1 MAVQKVHPARQH
13 IDRRLIVRLRLY
25 CITCL
30 VMLGVIV
37 VEIVRHKIG
46 VTLAA
51 GGIAIGLVLG
61 IVVSRM
67 YRLSWD
73 EQTTKVV
80 AQIDW
85 IGGGI
90 LGLYITF
97 IFFRDWLFGHWLQGS
112 TLVEFGLCISAGL
125 MLGRVLGARR
135 GISVTLQALGILVP
149 TGETTER

>member
-13 IDRRLIVRLRLY
+13 IDHRLIVRLRLY

-37 VEIVRHKIG
+37 AEVIRQKITIGLSFTGIV
-46 VTLAA
+46 
-51 GGIAIGLVLG
+51 IGLVLG

-73 EQTTKVV
+73 EQSTKVV
-80 AQIDW
+80 AHIDW
-85 IGGGI
+85 IGGVI

>member
-37 VEIVRHKIG
+37 VEVVRHKIG

-97 IFFRDWLFGHWLQGS
+97 IFFRDWFFGHWLKGS

-125 MLGRVLGARR
+125 MLGRVLGARH
-135 GISVTLQALGILVP
+135 GISIALQSLGILEP

>member
-13 IDRRLIVRLRLY
+13 IDHRLIVRLRLY

>member
-97 IFFRDWLFGHWLQGS
+97 IFFRDWIFGHWLQGS

-125 MLGRVLGARR
+125 MLGRVLGARH
-135 GISVTLQALGILVP
+135 GISIALQSLGILEP

>member
-13 IDRRLIVRLRLY
+13 IDHRLIVRLRLY

-97 IFFRDWLFGHWLQGS
+97 IFFRDWIFGHWLQGS

>member
-13 IDRRLIVRLRLY
+13 IDHRLIVRLRLY

-85 IGGGI
+85 IGGAI

>member
-1 MAVQKVHPARQH
+1 M
-13 IDRRLIVRLRLY
+13 
-25 CITCL
+25 
-30 VMLGVIV
+30 
-37 VEIVRHKIG
+37 
-46 VTLAA
+46 
-51 GGIAIGLVLG
+51 GLVLG

-85 IGGGI
+85 IGGVI

-97 IFFRDWLFGHWLQGS
+97 IFFRDWFFGHWLQGA

-135 GISVTLQALGILVP
+135 GISITLQSLGVMKP
-149 TGETTER
+149 ADETIGS

>member
-13 IDRRLIVRLRLY
+13 IDHRLIVRLRLY

-46 VTLAA
+46 ATLAA

-97 IFFRDWLFGHWLQGS
+97 IFFRDWIFGHWLQGS

>member
-13 IDRRLIVRLRLY
+13 IDHRLIVRLRLY

-37 VEIVRHKIG
+37 VEIVRHKMGI
-46 VTLAA
+46 TLAA

-97 IFFRDWLFGHWLQGS
+97 IFFRDWFFGHWLQGS

-125 MLGRVLGARR
+125 MLGRVLGARH
-135 GISVTLQALGILVP
+135 GISIVLQSLGILEP
-149 TGETTER
+149 TDETTER